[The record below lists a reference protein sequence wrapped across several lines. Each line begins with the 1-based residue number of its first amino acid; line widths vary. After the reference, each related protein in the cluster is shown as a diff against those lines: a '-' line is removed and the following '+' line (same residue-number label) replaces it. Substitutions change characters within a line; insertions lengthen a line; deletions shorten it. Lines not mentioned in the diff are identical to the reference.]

1 MSRLITGFRPSSHS
15 ADYTVVATFK
25 TGAEAKQKQVE
36 LAKKNIDGE
45 LRGNKILVFLSHV
58 YESDADDTVHSLTHY
73 TDNVEVYCD
82 YQKITVT
89 FTMPK
94 GLNNKITGLIFSH
107 DQQEIYKGLCKLCG
121 KPKIT
126 RTKNGEFWVFQYE
139 GEKIYFNPDDY
150 TIERPTFFFNAQNFD
165 PGNTIITVD
174 EETE

>member
-1 MSRLITGFRPSSHS
+1 MNKLITCLRPSSHS

-36 LAKKNIDGE
+36 LAKKNIDGK

-58 YESDADDTVHSLTHY
+58 YESDANDTVHSLTYY
-73 TDNVEVYCD
+73 TNNVEVYCD
-82 YQKITVT
+82 YQEITVT

-107 DQQEIYKGLCKLCG
+107 DQQEIYKRLCGLCG

-126 RTKNGEFWVFQYE
+126 HTRNGEFWVFQYE
-139 GEKIYFNPDDY
+139 GEKIYFNTDHY
-150 TIERPTFFFNAQNFD
+150 TLERPTFFFNAQRFD
-165 PGNTIITVD
+165 PENTFITVD